1 MPRLP
6 LVDPDDPSADPQA
19 RELLQKIRAGNAKRA
34 VQVPWRD
41 INVYR
46 AMANHPPILEAMLTF
61 GERAYRNNSLTPA
74 QRELAYLGASVANDC
89 HY

>member
-1 MPRLP
+1 MARLP
-6 LVDPDDPSADPQA
+6 LVDPDSPNTHPRAA
-19 RELLQKIRAGNAKRA
+19 AALLKVRDSMGDRGD
-34 VQVPWRD
+34 VPWRD

-46 AMANHPPILEAMLTF
+46 AMANNPVAFEAILTF
-61 GERAYRNNSLTPA
+61 GEKVYRANSLTPA